1 MCPATAAG
9 GTGGHGVQCA
19 GVTRLQREVEFGVL
33 GPLEVR
39 VAGRPVAVPG
49 ARQRA
54 LLTAL
59 LLRRGSVVPFD
70 RLVDEVFGEE
80 PPEEARNALQT
91 YVARLRLALG
101 PAAAVIVT
109 RAPGYVLE
117 VPRDAVDVER
127 FTTLLAQA
135 RDMKSPTAAL
145 ALLDEALALWR
156 GPAYAEFAET
166 FPRGE
171 ALRLQ
176 ELRLAAQED
185 RAALLLRLGRLAE
198 GTAALE
204 AIVVEEPWRERA
216 VELLV
221 SALAQAG
228 RGGHALAAYTRYR
241 ERLRDELGLDPSPR
255 LRRLEQQVLR
265 GELEP
270 VQPRQPERRRQVLP
284 TRATSFVGREQ
295 ELALVRKT
303 LRAGR
308 LVTLVGPG
316 GVGKTRLAQEA
327 AAAEGSVWWVDLAPL
342 RGPDA
347 VAQVVADALDLDIQP
362 GTPLLDTLR
371 QWARGA
377 GGLLIVDN
385 CEHVLAVVAELARE
399 LLVVSS
405 QLRLLATGRERL
417 GVEGEQVL
425 VVPPLA
431 VPTPGAE
438 EVRTPAVR
446 LFRDRASAA
455 DPDFAPGRETLKR
468 VGDLCRALDG
478 LPLAIE
484 LAAARI
490 GTLTVD
496 DLADRLDARFELLRA
511 TQPGGD
517 LRHHTLRG
525 VVDWS
530 FDLLTPEE
538 RRLFPRLSVF
548 AAAFD
553 IAAAEKVVADDE
565 LPAGRVADLMA
576 RLAGRSM
583 LTRPGHSGVGR
594 YRMLETLRA
603 YAADRLPTAEAE
615 RFRRRHAA
623 FMVDFAERAEAGLY
637 GPDEPAWARQ
647 VEAWL
652 DDLRAAWSWAQGAA
666 EVDVAVRL
674 AAALTRFAYW
684 RVRPDILAWGAWVA
698 ATVPSH
704 PRLAIAHAAA
714 AHAAWVDGR
723 LDQARELARRGVA
736 IAGGPTAPA
745 AAAPLEALGDAAL
758 LSGDPTAALEAYRG
772 VAALAAPGDL
782 AGLAIATAN
791 QALALAYSGD
801 DQAACSVARE
811 AVTAALASAN
821 PTAIAMAR
829 FAEGEALADLDPT
842 NAVAALDEARRR
854 AQDVGNRFIAG
865 TALTATVALRSR
877 HGPPDQ
883 ALAPFRDAVEHW
895 RRSGDRT
902 LIVTTLRNLVVL
914 LARTGRDKAAVS
926 LAATL
931 QLRTPG
937 KSYGS
942 EAERI
947 ATALAAVRQRLGD
960 AAWTHAWAEG
970 STRTL
975 EAAADDAIRLLANDW
990 TE

>member
-1 MCPATAAG
+1 VAAAG
-9 GTGGHGVQCA
+9 TSGMAVRCT
-19 GVTRLQREVEFGVL
+19 GVTRLRHEVEFSVL

-39 VAGRPVAVPG
+39 VAGRPTAVAGV
-49 ARQRA
+49 RQRA
-54 LLTAL
+54 LLAAL
-59 LLRRGSVVPFD
+59 LLRRGIVVPFD
-70 RLVDEVFGEE
+70 QLVDEVFGEQ
-80 PPEEARNALQT
+80 PPGEARNALQT
-91 YVARLRLALG
+91 YVARLRHALG
-101 PAAAVIVT
+101 PAAAVVVT
-109 RAPGYVLE
+109 RAPGYLLE
-117 VPRDAVDVER
+117 APRDAVDVEQ
-127 FTTLLAQA
+127 FTVLLARAREAQA
-135 RDMKSPTAAL
+135 PTAAL
-145 ALLDEALALWR
+145 ALVEEALALWR
-156 GPAYAEFAET
+156 GPAYGEFAET
-166 FPRGE
+166 FARAE

-176 ELRLAAQED
+176 ELWRAAQED
-185 RAALLLRLGRLAE
+185 RAALLLRLGRTAE

-204 AIVVEEPWRERA
+204 AIVAQGPWRERA

-228 RGGHALAAYTRYR
+228 RPGHALAAYTRYR
-241 ERLRDELGLDPSPR
+241 EQLRDELGLDPSLR
-255 LRRLEQQVLR
+255 LRRLEEQVLR

-270 VQPRQPERRRQVLP
+270 VRPRHVERRHVLP
-284 TRATSFVGREQ
+284 ARATSFVGRDEQ
-295 ELALVRKT
+295 LALVRKT
-303 LRAGR
+303 LAGGR

-316 GVGKTRLAQEA
+316 GVGKTRLAQQTA
-327 AAAEGSVWWVDLAPL
+327 ASEGSVWWVDLAPL
-342 RGPDA
+342 RGANA
-347 VAQVVADALDLDIQP
+347 VPQALADALDLDVQP
-362 GTPLLDTLR
+362 STPLLGSLR
-371 QWARGA
+371 EWARGA
-377 GGLLIVDN
+377 GGLLVLDN
-385 CEHVLAVVAELARE
+385 CEHLLASVAGLVQELLAVPSA
-399 LLVVSS
+399 
-405 QLRLLATGRERL
+405 LRLLATSRERL
-417 GVEGEQVL
+417 GVDGEQVL

-431 VPTPGAE
+431 VPAAGAA
-438 EVRTPAVR
+438 EVHTPAVG
-446 LFRDRASAA
+446 LFCDRASAA
-455 DPDFAPGRETLKR
+455 DPSFAPGREVLRR
-468 VGDLCRALDG
+468 VGDVCRALDG

-496 DLADRLDARFELLRA
+496 DLAERLDARFELLR
-511 TQPGGD
+511 TTHRSGD

-538 RRLFPRLSVF
+538 QRLFLRLSVF

-553 IAAAEKVVADDE
+553 IAAAEKVVADDD
-565 LPAGRVADLMA
+565 LPAGHVADLMA
-576 RLAGRSM
+576 RLADRSM

-603 YAADRLPTAEAE
+603 YAAGRLPAAEAAQ
-615 RFRRRHAA
+615 FRCRHAA
-623 FMVDFAERAEAGLY
+623 VMVDLAERAEAGLY
-637 GPDEPAWARQ
+637 GPDEPAWARR
-647 VEAWL
+647 VEAWP
-652 DDLRAAWSWAQGAA
+652 DDLRTASSWAADAGD
-666 EVDVAVRL
+666 VDVAVRL
-674 AAALTRFAYW
+674 AAALTRYGYW
-684 RVRPDILAWGAWVA
+684 RVRPDILAWGTWAA

-704 PRLAIAHAAA
+704 PRLAAAHAAA
-714 AHAAWVDGR
+714 AHAAWVEGR
-723 LDQARELARRGVA
+723 LDQARELAQRGIA

-791 QALALAYSGD
+791 QALALAYGGN
-801 DQAACSVARE
+801 DQAACTAARE

-821 PTAIAMAR
+821 PTAIAMAVGL
-829 FAEGEALADLDPT
+829 AEGEALADLDPT

-895 RRSGDRT
+895 QRSGDRT

-931 QLRTPG
+931 QLRTAG

-960 AAWTHAWAEG
+960 AAYTNAWAAG

-975 EAAADDAIRLLANDW
+975 EVAADDAIRLLAHDR